1 MKSRLVVLVILCCLV
16 VAVSILNSQKGHSQG
31 KAESTLSK
39 DEQELLIEINEARA
53 HPDVYSGYLEN
64 LKPLFSGKIYKGTL
78 ATEEGWAAVEDAIA
92 FLRATKPQP
101 PFTTSSGLCSAAI
114 AHVKEQSGSGA
125 TGHKSSGSG
134 AMIEDRVKPYG
145 SWQGGIGE
153 NLSYGND
160 SARERV
166 LTWLIDDGFATRG
179 HRKRLMSPDYKV
191 AGLCCGPHPEY
202 GRMCVLTLAG
212 GFTETIAS
220 KPAANDA
227 TKSGSAPVKSQPAAS
242 VSVTAPS
249 QTNSNTNS
257 GSTSKTSD
265 ANTNK
270 SKPTNTK
277 PKGKA

>member
-1 MKSRLVVLVILCCLV
+1 MVQTRLQGRGFPMKSRLVVLVILCCLV
-16 VAVSILNSQKGHSQG
+16 VAVSILNSQKGRSQG

-39 DEQELLIEINEARA
+39 DEEELLKEINEARA
-53 HPDVYSGYLEN
+53 HPDVYAGYLEN

-78 ATEEGWAAVEDAIA
+78 ATEEGWAAVEEAIA

-101 PFTTSSGLCSAAI
+101 PLTTSSGLCSAAV

-134 AMIEDRVKPYG
+134 VMIEDRVKHYG

-160 SARERV
+160 PARERE

-191 AGLCCGPHPEY
+191 AGTCCGPHPEF
-202 GRMCVLTLAG
+202 GKMCVLTLAG
-212 GFTETIAS
+212 GFTDSMAATQKSDSPNKSDSAMKSEPPTSTLSAGTP
-220 KPAANDA
+220 KP
-227 TKSGSAPVKSQPAAS
+227 S
-242 VSVTAPS
+242 
-249 QTNSNTNS
+249 NSNTN
-257 GSTSKTSD
+257 
-265 ANTNK
+265 AN
-270 SKPTNTK
+270 SNT
-277 PKGKA
+277 GAA